1 MLAHHVLMGEREG
14 KSSYQT
20 NPPSEL
26 SRAFLGYAG
35 RNLKLNGRYSIFLF
49 PKLLLKSRSIRK
61 CYSPASADERP
72 GVCAALR
79 PDRQVRHR
87 RHDDIHGGQEER
99 ETDGR
104 KGAPIHDDGDD
115 DDRGGGGVE
124 GRAGGGDG
132 GQVHP
137 GAEGAEVPLPRN
149 LLLNEHV
156 NLQARA

>member
-1 MLAHHVLMGEREG
+1 M
-14 KSSYQT
+14 
-20 NPPSEL
+20 
-26 SRAFLGYAG
+26 
-35 RNLKLNGRYSIFLF
+35 
-49 PKLLLKSRSIRK
+49 
-61 CYSPASADERP
+61 
-72 GVCAALR
+72 
-79 PDRQVRHR
+79 RHR
-87 RHDDIHGGQEER
+87 RHDDIDGQEER

-104 KGAPIHDDGDD
+104 KGAPIHNDGDDD

-156 NLQARA
+156 NLYARALGTIL